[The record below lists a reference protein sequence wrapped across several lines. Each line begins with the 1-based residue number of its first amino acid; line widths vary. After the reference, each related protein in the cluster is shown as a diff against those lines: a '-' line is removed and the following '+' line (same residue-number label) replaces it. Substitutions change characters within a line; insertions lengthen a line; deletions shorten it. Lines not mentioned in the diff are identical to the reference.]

1 MHIDDEKMS
10 SDYCSI
16 IILYF
21 EQEEYDRLERVRRA
35 TIDVFVM
42 GLHPRAGVGSRIS
55 DLDIGV
61 VGIITGFV

>member
-1 MHIDDEKMS
+1 MS
-10 SDYCSI
+10 CV
-16 IILYF
+16 LNMCF

-42 GLHPRAGVGSRIS
+42 GLHPRAGAGSRIS

>member
-1 MHIDDEKMS
+1 MS
-10 SDYCSI
+10 CV
-16 IILYF
+16 LNLCF

-42 GLHPRAGVGSRIS
+42 GLHPRVGLGSRIS